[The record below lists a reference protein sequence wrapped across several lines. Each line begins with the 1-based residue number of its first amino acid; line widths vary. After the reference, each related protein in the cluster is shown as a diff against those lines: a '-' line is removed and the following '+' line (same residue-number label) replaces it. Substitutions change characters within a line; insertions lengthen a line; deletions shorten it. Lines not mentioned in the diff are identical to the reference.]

1 MVKRCIANRAGLDG
15 LSVVFDT
22 SNHCGYCKRIGLLAR
37 SFMKSSILILT
48 LTFLTCLLLTPLNGL
63 EAADTP
69 QKAAAGSRIDRHA
82 LVTRHKISWDK
93 LAGRLPLESH
103 VTEAALGEF

>member
-1 MVKRCIANRAGLDG
+1 MITILKPIQRVKQFASGA
-15 LSVVFDT
+15 
-22 SNHCGYCKRIGLLAR
+22 A
-37 SFMKSSILILT
+37 M
-48 LTFLTCLLLTPLNGL
+48 LLLSLT
-63 EAADTP
+63 AAT
-69 QKAAAGSRIDRHA
+69 AESRVPIDRHA